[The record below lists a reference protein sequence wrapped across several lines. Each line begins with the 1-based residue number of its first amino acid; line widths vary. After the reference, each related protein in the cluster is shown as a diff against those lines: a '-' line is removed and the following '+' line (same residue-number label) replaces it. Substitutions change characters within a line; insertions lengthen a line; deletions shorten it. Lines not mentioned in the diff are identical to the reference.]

1 MNRLAA
7 LLTVVTCALACAPPR
22 EGAPS
27 PEGHVGVALAALDE
41 GDVQGAATHLLIAA
55 DGGNEAGVPDQVLL
69 MASVLALDAR
79 NPRRSPDV
87 AARLAARYAER
98 ARGPWDAELGTSL
111 YYLAIDLG
119 AGGVRSA
126 PGGAGARRLA
136 RAPLAAR
143 LDSLEQTVARL
154 ERELVRVR
162 ETLKP

>member
-7 LLTVVTCALACAPPR
+7 LLTVVAFALACVPRR

-55 DGGNEAGVPDQVLL
+55 DEGDQAGVPDGVLL

-79 NPRRSPDV
+79 NPRRSPNV
-87 AARLAARYAER
+87 AARLAARYAEQ
-98 ARGPWDAELGTSL
+98 AKAPWDAELGTSL

-119 AGGVRSA
+119 ASPVRPA
-126 PGGAGARRLA
+126 PGGAKARRLA
-136 RAPLAAR
+136 GAPLAAR